1 LPGIPFQ
8 EYHQLESRI
17 LQQMKQSQLPG
28 ATRTNPN
35 QRKIDE
41 ALKNVPLVYT
51 PVEDITTETLDQFS

>member
-1 LPGIPFQ
+1 
-8 EYHQLESRI
+8 
-17 LQQMKQSQLPG
+17 MKNAQLPG

-35 QRKIDE
+35 QSKIDE